1 MDITQEVKILELKMV
16 DNKGDNTL
24 ISLLKKE
31 IKSGSKI
38 AVASAYFSLF
48 AYNALKKELEKT
60 NEFRFL
66 YTKPTFYKKENDLKR
81 QYKIQL
87 NNEVNYPKFD
97 GNPFEIQLRNKM
109 TSNLIANS
117 ATGWIKEKAQF
128 KTLIDNY
135 SFPKEIL
142 IQNKSNGQDVQVQSE
157 IEFTADGL
165 GVTES
170 NRLASFPV
178 ILGSKELIE
187 QSMVE
192 FDRIWNDASKVKDV
206 THEVL
211 NQLSLIYKENS
222 PEWLYFV
229 TLYNIFSN
237 QLDGIS
243 EESIIKEGTKFKDTI
258 IWNKLYPFQR
268 DGVVGIIDKIE
279 RYNGCILADSVGLG
293 KTFSALAVIKYY
305 ELRND
310 RVLVLCPK
318 KLRDNWTVY
327 TQNDKRNILSDDR
340 FNYDVLNH
348 TDLSRDGGYSG
359 EIRLDTINWSNYDL
373 VVIDESHN
381 FRNNNARKGHLTR
394 YQKLMQ
400 DIIKK
405 GVKTKVLLL
414 SATPVNNK
422 MNDIKNQIAFITE
435 DNDRAM
441 ESEGIES
448 IDQTLRLAQSSFN
461 RWTELPANERTTES
475 FLNMVNPDY
484 FQLLDL
490 LSIARSRKHIEK
502 YYNVKDVGEFPTR
515 LKPLSIKSN
524 IDIENDFIEMNKVNE
539 ILESLNFS
547 IYQPMKYI
555 LPSKRKHYEDLYDTK
570 VKDGSGVFKQTDR
583 EVAVAALMKINL
595 FKRLESSINSFNLT
609 LEKLLSRIDHTI
621 SLLNLNNKSVLD
633 EELIEMNDLND
644 EQLEAITVGSDKV
657 QIKLVD
663 IDYIKWLGDLQYD
676 LVILKDLLSQSKQ
689 VTTSRDAKLQKLENQ
704 ITHKIHNPINEG
716 NKKIIIFSA
725 FADTV
730 KYLFE
735 NLSEKLLEKG
745 LHSAMV
751 VGDGANK
758 CTMKGVRVKDTND
771 ILMNFS
777 PKSKER
783 EKIISNAQEEI
794 DILFATDCISEGQNL
809 QDCDYLINYDIHWNP
824 VRVIQRFGRIDRIG
838 SSNKQIKL
846 VNFWPNMELDE
857 YINLEERVKG
867 RMKILNTSASGE
879 EDILDTSGKE
889 MNDIEYRRNQLKTL
903 QNEVVNLEDI
913 SGVISITDLT
923 YTDFK
928 SDLANALKEYG
939 KELEK
944 SPKGMYALASN
955 QNFKEASP
963 GVIFCFKQQ
972 ADFEMK
978 NNSLAPY
985 IILYLNESGEIQ
997 LHYTNAKKILDI
1009 YRKLS
1014 LGNDQ
1019 SFEQL
1024 VKVFNDETN
1033 NGECMEKYTSLL
1045 KKSIDIV
1052 KDKQEDSV
1060 FDSFFTMGGTN
1071 IHQSISLDFDE
1082 LELISFLIIK
1092 GEES

>member
-1 MDITQEVKILELKMV
+1 MELKIV
-16 DNKGDNTL
+16 DNKGENTL
-24 ISLLKKE
+24 INLLKTE
-31 IKSGSKI
+31 IKNGSKVT
-38 AVASAYFSLF
+38 VASAYFSLF
-48 AYNALKKELEKT
+48 AYNALKKELERT
-60 NEFRFL
+60 DEFRFL

-97 GNPFEIQLRNKM
+97 GNSFEIQLRNRM
-109 TSNLIANS
+109 ISNSIANS
-117 ATGWIKEKAQF
+117 ATAWIKEKAKF

-142 IQNKSNGQDVQVQSE
+142 IQNKSNGQDLQVQSE
-157 IEFTADGL
+157 VEFTADGL
-165 GVTES
+165 GLTES

-178 ILGSKELIE
+178 ILGSKE
-187 QSMVE
+187 SVE
-192 FDRIWNDASKVKDV
+192 KLMAEFNQIWNDPSKVKDV
-206 THEVL
+206 TNEVL
-211 NQLSLIYKENS
+211 SQLSLIYKENS

-229 TLYNIFSN
+229 TLYNIFSD
-237 QLDGIS
+237 QLDGIA
-243 EESIIKEGTKFKDTI
+243 EENIIKEGTKFKDTV

-279 RYNGCILADSVGLG
+279 KYNGCILADSVGLG

-348 TDLSRDGGYSG
+348 TDLSRDSGYSG

-400 DIIKK
+400 DIIKT

-435 DNDRAM
+435 DNDQAL
-441 ESEGIES
+441 ESEGIVS

-461 RWTELPANERTTES
+461 RWTELPLNDRTTET

-502 YYNVKDVGEFPTR
+502 YYSSKDIGEFPTR

-524 IDIENDFIEMNKVNE
+524 IDIDDGFMEMNEVNE
-539 ILESLNFS
+539 ILGSLTFS

-555 LPSKRKHYEDLYDTK
+555 LPSKRKYYDSLYDTK
-570 VKDGSGVFKQTDR
+570 VKDGSGIFKQTDR
-583 EVAVAALMKINL
+583 EIAVAALMKVNL

-609 LEKLLSRIDHTI
+609 LEKLITRIDNTI
-621 SLLNLNNKSVLD
+621 SLLRLNNKSILSD
-633 EELIEMNDLND
+633 ELTEMNDLDD
-644 EQLEAITVGSDKV
+644 EQLEAITVGSDKI

-663 IDYIKWLGDLQYD
+663 IDHVKWLGDLQYD
-676 LVILKDLLSQSKQ
+676 LTILNNLLIQSKQ
-689 VTTSRDAKLQKLENQ
+689 ISINRDAKLQKLENQ
-704 ITHKIHNPINEG
+704 IDEKIKHPINEG

-730 KYLFE
+730 KYLYE
-735 NLSEKLLEKG
+735 NLSEKLLEQG
-745 LHSAMV
+745 FYSAMV

-783 EKIISNAQEEI
+783 DKVISNVKEEI

-838 SSNKQIKL
+838 STNKQIKL
-846 VNFWPNMELDE
+846 VNFWPNMDLDE

-867 RMKILNTSASGE
+867 RMKILSTSASGE

-889 MNDIEYRRNQLKTL
+889 MNDIEYRRNQLKIL
-903 QNEVVNLEDI
+903 QDEVVNLEDV
-913 SGVISITDLT
+913 SGAISITDLT
-923 YTDFK
+923 YIEFK
-928 SDLANALKEYG
+928 SDLATVIKSHG

-944 SPKGMYALASN
+944 SPKGMYALAPN

-963 GVIFCFKQQ
+963 GVIFCFKKH

-978 NNSLAPY
+978 NNSLSPY
-985 IILYLNESGEIQ
+985 ILLYLNELGEIQ

-1014 LGNDQ
+1014 LGNNQ
-1019 SFEQL
+1019 PFEKL
-1024 VKVFNDETN
+1024 VKIFNEETH
-1033 NGECMEKYTSLL
+1033 NGEVMEKYTSLL

-1052 KDKQEDSV
+1052 KDNQEDSV
-1060 FDSFFTMGGTN
+1060 FDSFFTTGGTN
-1071 IHQSISLDFDE
+1071 IQQNLSLDFDD
-1082 LELISFLIIK
+1082 LELISFLVIK
-1092 GEES
+1092 GEE